1 MAERSHTHVYSRSA
15 LTVWRAVPLCC
26 NAMLAQRMR
35 AQRASH
41 TAARAEY
48 HTLACP
54 RSSARPSNHHIW
66 SDIGLATQTTKT
78 VVRGARGT
86 CLQTTCEGR
95 FQCVLGTTHR
105 DRHHATGVV
114 ALARVSSPSRRNYE
128 ITASSVNLA
137 EFVIV
142 NPRSSLN
149 RCFRRRAI
157 QNISLT
163 RPPANHFRRSSKC
176 VHQGHVAI
184 CASSATHTATQT
196 AQHGQPAHMAR
207 FGTLPSGGAP
217 VDEDASSYGAS
228 QSEVAV
234 GAE

>member
-128 ITASSVNLA
+128 ITASS
-137 EFVIV
+137 
-142 NPRSSLN
+142 
-149 RCFRRRAI
+149 
-157 QNISLT
+157 NIAVSQQ
-163 RPPANHFRRSSKC
+163 H
-176 VHQGHVAI
+176 
-184 CASSATHTATQT
+184 THTRAYALVPFLFSCFQ
-196 AQHGQPAHMAR
+196 
-207 FGTLPSGGAP
+207 
-217 VDEDASSYGAS
+217 
-228 QSEVAV
+228 
-234 GAE
+234 

>member
-128 ITASSVNLA
+128 ITASHHAIQREGTPRTRGRTGHRPPPSRYHRARCALWYR
-137 EFVIV
+137 EGFSRIG
-142 NPRSSLN
+142 RSS
-149 RCFRRRAI
+149 RE
-157 QNISLT
+157 
-163 RPPANHFRRSSKC
+163 H
-176 VHQGHVAI
+176 HV
-184 CASSATHTATQT
+184 
-196 AQHGQPAHMAR
+196 P
-207 FGTLPSGGAP
+207 
-217 VDEDASSYGAS
+217 
-228 QSEVAV
+228 
-234 GAE
+234 

>member
-128 ITASSVNLA
+128 ITASSK
-137 EFVIV
+137 
-142 NPRSSLN
+142 
-149 RCFRRRAI
+149 
-157 QNISLT
+157 ISVYGLIYLLWCLDVD
-163 RPPANHFRRSSKC
+163 P
-176 VHQGHVAI
+176 G
-184 CASSATHTATQT
+184 HTACGRLPIWISPK
-196 AQHGQPAHMAR
+196 AKHAHSR
-207 FGTLPSGGAP
+207 CT
-217 VDEDASSYGAS
+217 DKCINTW
-228 QSEVAV
+228 
-234 GAE
+234 

>member
-128 ITASSVNLA
+128 ITASSYKSKSRQVTPLFYGCHLNFMVGHASPL
-137 EFVIV
+137 EDSPQIGIWIV
-142 NPRSSLN
+142 QQDA
-149 RCFRRRAI
+149 AI
-157 QNISLT
+157 
-163 RPPANHFRRSSKC
+163 
-176 VHQGHVAI
+176 
-184 CASSATHTATQT
+184 
-196 AQHGQPAHMAR
+196 HGQK
-207 FGTLPSGGAP
+207 
-217 VDEDASSYGAS
+217 ASFIRIAW
-228 QSEVAV
+228 
-234 GAE
+234 

>member
-128 ITASSVNLA
+128 ITASSVIRAARGPGRGSRAVRCTVGPGARRAQLC
-137 EFVIV
+137 
-142 NPRSSLN
+142 PRSPRPLS
-149 RCFRRRAI
+149 I
-157 QNISLT
+157 Q
-163 RPPANHFRRSSKC
+163 
-176 VHQGHVAI
+176 
-184 CASSATHTATQT
+184 
-196 AQHGQPAHMAR
+196 
-207 FGTLPSGGAP
+207 
-217 VDEDASSYGAS
+217 
-228 QSEVAV
+228 
-234 GAE
+234 

>member
-128 ITASSVNLA
+128 ITASSENSADGGSRLVT
-137 EFVIV
+137 IT
-142 NPRSSLN
+142 
-149 RCFRRRAI
+149 CFFLTYEGSDVPETRKHSNTRMRI
-157 QNISLT
+157 Q
-163 RPPANHFRRSSKC
+163 
-176 VHQGHVAI
+176 
-184 CASSATHTATQT
+184 
-196 AQHGQPAHMAR
+196 
-207 FGTLPSGGAP
+207 
-217 VDEDASSYGAS
+217 
-228 QSEVAV
+228 
-234 GAE
+234 

>member
-128 ITASSVNLA
+128 ITASSKKVDDA
-137 EFVIV
+137 DG
-142 NPRSSLN
+142 
-149 RCFRRRAI
+149 
-157 QNISLT
+157 
-163 RPPANHFRRSSKC
+163 NHLS
-176 VHQGHVAI
+176 G
-184 CASSATHTATQT
+184 HTAHTTLGQT
-196 AQHGQPAHMAR
+196 LHAAR
-207 FGTLPSGGAP
+207 LRPL
-217 VDEDASSYGAS
+217 
-228 QSEVAV
+228 
-234 GAE
+234 

>member
-128 ITASSVNLA
+128 ITASSASRNATTQSRMAHAVRLTA
-137 EFVIV
+137 LFMQSRIIGQLLHAS
-142 NPRSSLN
+142 NPRARPSRDAESL
-149 RCFRRRAI
+149 R
-157 QNISLT
+157 SLVSHSTGDPVETQAPHPQT
-163 RPPANHFRRSSKC
+163 RQATHD
-176 VHQGHVAI
+176 
-184 CASSATHTATQT
+184 SSAHRSEAHRLPHTR
-196 AQHGQPAHMAR
+196 G
-207 FGTLPSGGAP
+207 
-217 VDEDASSYGAS
+217 
-228 QSEVAV
+228 
-234 GAE
+234 

>member
-128 ITASSVNLA
+128 ITASSKCLLQHMYLIQHDDLVICAQHAPSTLA
-137 EFVIV
+137 RQARCSAVLALPFCRAASSTRCAI
-142 NPRSSLN
+142 RASSLGFITWC
-149 RCFRRRAI
+149 REP
-157 QNISLT
+157 Q
-163 RPPANHFRRSSKC
+163 PPRGLGLGRGR
-176 VHQGHVAI
+176 Q
-184 CASSATHTATQT
+184 
-196 AQHGQPAHMAR
+196 R
-207 FGTLPSGGAP
+207 
-217 VDEDASSYGAS
+217 
-228 QSEVAV
+228 
-234 GAE
+234 

>member
-128 ITASSVNLA
+128 ITASSGNSY
-137 EFVIV
+137 FCQ
-142 NPRSSLN
+142 R
-149 RCFRRRAI
+149 
-157 QNISLT
+157 T
-163 RPPANHFRRSSKC
+163 
-176 VHQGHVAI
+176 
-184 CASSATHTATQT
+184 
-196 AQHGQPAHMAR
+196 R
-207 FGTLPSGGAP
+207 FGLKPRAVTFPGGLGRPRHRSAAHQRMF
-217 VDEDASSYGAS
+217 VHEHSAHKAR
-228 QSEVAV
+228 
-234 GAE
+234 

>member
-128 ITASSVNLA
+128 ITASSENTARNRKRSFNHGFTPHDVTTQYMLA
-137 EFVIV
+137 YEDM
-142 NPRSSLN
+142 SS
-149 RCFRRRAI
+149 CW
-157 QNISLT
+157 
-163 RPPANHFRRSSKC
+163 
-176 VHQGHVAI
+176 
-184 CASSATHTATQT
+184 
-196 AQHGQPAHMAR
+196 HGP
-207 FGTLPSGGAP
+207 
-217 VDEDASSYGAS
+217 
-228 QSEVAV
+228 
-234 GAE
+234 

>member
-128 ITASSVNLA
+128 ITASSKVRDSARRCAADLA
-137 EFVIV
+137 
-142 NPRSSLN
+142 
-149 RCFRRRAI
+149 A
-157 QNISLT
+157 
-163 RPPANHFRRSSKC
+163 RPPADLTQPSPPGHDSSARQTGATVCVCVGRRSC
-176 VHQGHVAI
+176 
-184 CASSATHTATQT
+184 
-196 AQHGQPAHMAR
+196 
-207 FGTLPSGGAP
+207 
-217 VDEDASSYGAS
+217 
-228 QSEVAV
+228 
-234 GAE
+234 

>member
-128 ITASSVNLA
+128 INTRLLRYVTWKTNLTECNAPENHKIDTTTA
-137 EFVIV
+137 F
-142 NPRSSLN
+142 
-149 RCFRRRAI
+149 
-157 QNISLT
+157 
-163 RPPANHFRRSSKC
+163 
-176 VHQGHVAI
+176 
-184 CASSATHTATQT
+184 
-196 AQHGQPAHMAR
+196 
-207 FGTLPSGGAP
+207 
-217 VDEDASSYGAS
+217 
-228 QSEVAV
+228 
-234 GAE
+234 

>member
-128 ITASSVNLA
+128 ITASSKIGHFFRVCKRA
-137 EFVIV
+137 ARAARGARSAPEGRREA
-142 NPRSSLN
+142 PRSGAG
-149 RCFRRRAI
+149 CRAAA
-157 QNISLT
+157 Q
-163 RPPANHFRRSSKC
+163 
-176 VHQGHVAI
+176 
-184 CASSATHTATQT
+184 SAA
-196 AQHGQPAHMAR
+196 A
-207 FGTLPSGGAP
+207 GG
-217 VDEDASSYGAS
+217 
-228 QSEVAV
+228 
-234 GAE
+234 

>member
-128 ITASSVNLA
+128 ITASSEKSRPRLRLLRQSALQARRMLWSAASDGRAHELERRYLPGAGAYAPREAHRSQRALVA
-137 EFVIV
+137 E
-142 NPRSSLN
+142 P
-149 RCFRRRAI
+149 
-157 QNISLT
+157 
-163 RPPANHFRRSSKC
+163 
-176 VHQGHVAI
+176 
-184 CASSATHTATQT
+184 
-196 AQHGQPAHMAR
+196 
-207 FGTLPSGGAP
+207 
-217 VDEDASSYGAS
+217 
-228 QSEVAV
+228 QS
-234 GAE
+234 

>member
-86 CLQTTCEGR
+86 CLPIMCRSPSMYSPQR
-95 FQCVLGTTHR
+95 PQR
-105 DRHHATGVV
+105 PPPVV
-114 ALARVSSPSRRNYE
+114 RCLARGVRRLAEVFVASWRNYE
-128 ITASSVNLA
+128 ITASSDNY
-137 EFVIV
+137 
-142 NPRSSLN
+142 S
-149 RCFRRRAI
+149 
-157 QNISLT
+157 
-163 RPPANHFRRSSKC
+163 
-176 VHQGHVAI
+176 
-184 CASSATHTATQT
+184 ASA
-196 AQHGQPAHMAR
+196 
-207 FGTLPSGGAP
+207 LL
-217 VDEDASSYGAS
+217 
-228 QSEVAV
+228 
-234 GAE
+234 